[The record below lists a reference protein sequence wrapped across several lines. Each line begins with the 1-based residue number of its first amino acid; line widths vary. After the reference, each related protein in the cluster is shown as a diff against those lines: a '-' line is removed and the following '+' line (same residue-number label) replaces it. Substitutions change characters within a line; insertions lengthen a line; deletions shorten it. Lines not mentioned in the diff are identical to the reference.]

1 MCLCYCLVIMDSQ
14 IRYIDTH
21 AHVNINAF
29 KDDAEAVVSRCAD
42 EGVIIIN
49 VGTQQDTSKRA
60 VELAEQFDNC
70 YAIVG
75 LHPVH
80 TSASYHDES
89 ELGENMKAFTSRGEE
104 FDVSY
109 YRELAKNPK
118 VVAIGE
124 CGLDYYRLEKDTR
137 AVQEK
142 AFIEQIELANE
153 LGLPLM
159 IHTRPHTHFSRA
171 QRASQGDTGKVGVG
185 ARDAKGNSASAKS
198 EAGVGNV
205 YDDTYEILKA
215 HAKVP
220 GNVHFYA
227 GNYEQA
233 KKFFDI
239 GFSVS
244 FTGVITFAKDYE
256 EVVRNAPLD
265 MIHGETD
272 CPYVAP
278 VPYRGQRCEPQM
290 VIEVYKKIAEIKNL
304 DEETVRVQL
313 VENARRLYFN
323 NL

>member
-1 MCLCYCLVIMDSQ
+1 MSYK
-14 IRYIDTH
+14 YIDTH

-29 KDDAEAVVSRCAD
+29 KEDAEAVISKCKE
-42 EGVIIIN
+42 EGVMMIN

-60 VELAEQFDNC
+60 VELAEKYNNC

-89 ELGENMKAFTSRGEE
+89 ELGEKMKAFTSRGEE
-104 FDVSY
+104 FDIDY
-109 YRELAKNPK
+109 YRNLAKSNK

-124 CGLDYYRLEKDTR
+124 CGLDYYRLEKDTK

-159 IHTRPHTHFSRA
+159 IHTR
-171 QRASQGDTGKVGVG
+171 
-185 ARDAKGNSASAKS
+185 DAKGNSASAKAD
-198 EAGVGNV
+198 AGVGNV

-215 HAKVP
+215 HAKVR

-278 VPYRGQRCEPQM
+278 IPYRGQRCEPWM
-290 VIEVYKKIAEIKNL
+290 VQEVYKKIASIRGE
-304 DEETVRVQL
+304 DEELVRAQL
-313 VENARRLYFN
+313 VENARHLYKKVIV
-323 NL
+323 

>member
-1 MCLCYCLVIMDSQ
+1 MNNYK
-14 IRYIDTH
+14 YIDTH

-29 KDDAEAVVSRCAD
+29 KEDAEAVILKCEE
-42 EGVIIIN
+42 EGVAMIN

-60 VELAEQFDNC
+60 VELAEQYDNC

-104 FDVSY
+104 FDIDY
-109 YRELAKNPK
+109 YRNLAKSNK

-124 CGLDYYRLEKDTR
+124 CGLDYYRLEKDTK

-153 LGLPLM
+153 LSLPLM
-159 IHTRPHTHFSRA
+159 IHT
-171 QRASQGDTGKVGVG
+171 
-185 ARDAKGNSASAKS
+185 RDAKGNSASAKAD
-198 EAGVGNV
+198 AGVGNV

-215 HAKVP
+215 HAKVR

-278 VPYRGQRCEPQM
+278 VPYRGQRCEPWM
-290 VIEVYKKIAEIKNL
+290 VREVYKKIASIRGE
-304 DEETVRVQL
+304 DEEVVRAKL
-313 VENARRLYFN
+313 IENAGGLYKITIV
-323 NL
+323 

>member
-1 MCLCYCLVIMDSQ
+1 MTYK
-14 IRYIDTH
+14 YIDTH

-29 KDDAEAVVSRCAD
+29 KDDVEAVVSKCME
-42 EGVIIIN
+42 EGVVMIN

-60 VELAEQFDNC
+60 VELADTHENC

-104 FDVSY
+104 FEVSF
-109 YRELAKNPK
+109 YRDLAKNKK

-124 CGLDYYRLEKDTR
+124 CGLDYYRLEKDTK

-142 AFIEQIELANE
+142 AFIEQIELANQLE
-153 LGLPLM
+153 LPIM
-159 IHTRPHTHFSRA
+159 IHT
-171 QRASQGDTGKVGVG
+171 
-185 ARDAKGNSASAKS
+185 RDAKGNSASAKS

-205 YDDTYEILKA
+205 YDDTYEILKS
-215 HAKVP
+215 HSKVR

-227 GNYEQA
+227 GTYEQA

-256 EVVRNAPLD
+256 EVVKNSPID
-265 MIHGETD
+265 MIHAETD

-278 VPYRGQRCEPQM
+278 VPYRGQRCEPWM
-290 VIEVYKKIAEIKNL
+290 VKEVYKKMALIRGEDNEVLRAQLL
-304 DEETVRVQL
+304 D
-313 VENARRLYFN
+313 NARGLYKKVI
-323 NL
+323 L

>member
-1 MCLCYCLVIMDSQ
+1 MSY
-14 IRYIDTH
+14 RYIDTH
-21 AHVNINAF
+21 AHLNINAF
-29 KDDAEAVVSRCAD
+29 KDDYDAVISKCAQ
-42 EGVIIIN
+42 ESVAIIN

-60 VELAEQFDNC
+60 VELAETHDNC
-70 YAIVG
+70 FSIIG

-80 TSASYHDES
+80 TSASYHDEQ

-104 FDVSY
+104 FDAAY
-109 YRELAKNPK
+109 YRELAQSGK
-118 VVAIGE
+118 VVGIGE

-142 AFIEQIELANE
+142 AFIAQIELANE

-159 IHTRPHTHFSRA
+159 IHTR
-171 QRASQGDTGKVGVG
+171 
-185 ARDAKGNSASAKS
+185 DAKGNSASAKAD
-198 EAGVGNV
+198 AGVGNV
-205 YDDTYEILKA
+205 YDDTYELLKA
-215 HAKVP
+215 HAKVR

-227 GNYEQA
+227 GTYEQA

-278 VPYRGQRCEPQM
+278 VPYRGQRCEPWM
-290 VIEVYKKIAEIKNL
+290 VKEVYKKVAEIRGE
-304 DEETVRVQL
+304 DEEKVREQL
-313 VENARRLYFN
+313 VENAKRLYK
-323 NL
+323 LPI

>member
-1 MCLCYCLVIMDSQ
+1 MKDY
-14 IRYIDTH
+14 RYIDTH

-29 KDDAEAVVSRCAD
+29 QEDSEAVILRCKE
-42 EGVIIIN
+42 EGVMMIN

-60 VELAEQFDNC
+60 VELAEQFNHC

-89 ELGENMKAFTSRGEE
+89 ELGENMKGFTSRGEE
-104 FDVSY
+104 FDPGF
-109 YRELAKNPK
+109 YRDLAKNKK
-118 VVAIGE
+118 VVALGE
-124 CGLDYYRLEKDTR
+124 CGLDYYRLETDTK

-142 AFIEQIELANE
+142 AFVEQIELANE
-153 LGLPLM
+153 LSLPLM
-159 IHTRPHTHFSRA
+159 IHTRDS
-171 QRASQGDTGKVGVG
+171 
-185 ARDAKGNSASAKS
+185 KGNSASAKA
-198 EAGVGNV
+198 EVGVGNV
-205 YDDTYEILKA
+205 YDDTYEILKS
-215 HAKVP
+215 HAKVR

-256 EVVRNAPLD
+256 EVVKSAPLD

-278 VPYRGQRCEPQM
+278 VPYRGQRCEPWM
-290 VIEVYKKIAEIKNL
+290 VKEVYKKIALIRGEN
-304 DEETVRVQL
+304 EEVVRAQL
-313 VENARRLYFN
+313 MENARRLYWSVA
-323 NL
+323 

>member
-1 MCLCYCLVIMDSQ
+1 MSYK
-14 IRYIDTH
+14 YIDTH

-29 KDDAEAVVSRCAD
+29 KEDAEAVISKCKE
-42 EGVIIIN
+42 EGVMMIN
-49 VGTQQDTSKRA
+49 VGTQQDTSKRS
-60 VELAEQFDNC
+60 VELAEKYNNC

-104 FDVSY
+104 FDIDY
-109 YRELAKNPK
+109 YRNLAKSNK

-124 CGLDYYRLEKDTR
+124 CGLDYYRLEKDTK

-159 IHTRPHTHFSRA
+159 IHTR
-171 QRASQGDTGKVGVG
+171 
-185 ARDAKGNSASAKS
+185 DAKGNSASAKAD
-198 EAGVGNV
+198 AGVGNV

-215 HAKVP
+215 HAKVR

-278 VPYRGQRCEPQM
+278 IPYRGQRCEPWM
-290 VIEVYKKIAEIKNL
+290 VQEVYKKIASIRGE
-304 DEETVRVQL
+304 DEELVRAQL
-313 VENARRLYFN
+313 VENARHLYKKVIV
-323 NL
+323 

>member
-1 MCLCYCLVIMDSQ
+1 MSYK
-14 IRYIDTH
+14 YIDTH
-21 AHVNINAF
+21 AHLNINAF
-29 KDDAEAVVSRCAD
+29 QAD
-42 EGVIIIN
+42 YRQVLESCREEGVLVIN

-60 VELAEQFDNC
+60 VEIAEEADNC
-70 YAIVG
+70 FAIVG

-80 TSASYHDES
+80 TSSSYHDEQ
-89 ELGENMKAFTSRGEE
+89 ELGENMKGFTSRGEE
-104 FDVSY
+104 FDTDF
-109 YRELAKNPK
+109 YRELAKSDK

-124 CGLDYYRLEKDTR
+124 CGLDYYRLEADTK

-142 AFIEQIELANE
+142 AFIAQIELANE

-159 IHTRPHTHFSRA
+159 IHTR
-171 QRASQGDTGKVGVG
+171 
-185 ARDAKGNSASAKS
+185 DAKGNSASAKV

-220 GNVHFYA
+220 GNIHFYA

-265 MIHGETD
+265 MIHAETD

-278 VPYRGQRCEPQM
+278 VPYRGQRCEPWM
-290 VIEVYKKIAEIKNL
+290 VKEVYKKIAEIRGE
-304 DEETVRVQL
+304 DEERVREQL
-313 VENARRLYFN
+313 IENAKRLYKIDV
-323 NL
+323 